1 MRRILVAFASREGQ
15 TEKIAHHIARRLEDA
30 GHLTRLIDLKAG
42 ETEAGADDCDA
53 AILAGAIHR
62 GHHEQALARFIM
74 RHAPALRRG
83 HSAFLSV
90 SVSAGSHNR
99 ADLQAVDEVVQGFLY
114 ELGWHPDCI
123 EHVAGA
129 RARAS
134 RRSAGRGARHAGICA
149 LGGAHARDRTDGLGQ
164 ARCLHRELRGPDEG
178 IEKRLICDDPA
189 RNGRPLK
196 PSSR

>member
-129 RARAS
+129 VREPLGDRPAAGLGMLGFALSAEPTRETELTDWAKLDAFIAS
-134 RRSAGRGARHAGICA
+134 FAAQMKGLRSA
-149 LGGAHARDRTDGLGQ
+149 
-164 ARCLHRELRGPDEG
+164 
-178 IEKRLICDDPA
+178 
-189 RNGRPLK
+189 
-196 PSSR
+196 

>member
-1 MRRILVAFASREGQ
+1 
-15 TEKIAHHIARRLEDA
+15 
-30 GHLTRLIDLKAG
+30 
-42 ETEAGADDCDA
+42 
-53 AILAGAIHR
+53 
-62 GHHEQALARFIM
+62 M

-129 RARAS
+129 CAS
-134 RRSAGRGARHAGICA
+134 LSAIGRPRGSACWDLLSAEPTRETELTDWAKLDAFIASFAAQMKGLRSA
-149 LGGAHARDRTDGLGQ
+149 
-164 ARCLHRELRGPDEG
+164 
-178 IEKRLICDDPA
+178 
-189 RNGRPLK
+189 
-196 PSSR
+196 